1 MRVLQLHNRHSSL
14 GGADAVLAVDRDLLT
29 GAGHEV
35 EQLLLEPA
43 GQSGR
48 SRVGTALDATWNRS
62 FLARLTTTIRRFRP
76 DVLHV
81 HTPFPTMS
89 PAVFTRARSLGVATV
104 GTVHSFRYSC
114 LSGTLR
120 RDGAICED
128 CVGHR
133 LKWAGVRHRC
143 YHDSAAGSGALAL
156 SLAVHG
162 LRGTFSRDVQRF
174 LPLTRFAADIL
185 VRDGVPAEHITVKPN
200 CVTDP
205 GPTPPV
211 AERSPSAL
219 FLGRLVAEKGIA
231 TLLDAWT
238 RHDPG
243 LPLVIAGDGPLRDD
257 VRRAAAASGGQI
269 TWLGHVSEAEAGRL
283 QSQAQVT
290 VVPSEWYEAGPP
302 LVLLQALAAGT
313 PVVCTDLANIAATA
327 AEAGAATPFR
337 MGDPADLA
345 GAVAALATDPELL
358 VRRGAAGRRLYERD
372 HTPATAL
379 LTLERVYAEVVG

>member
-1 MRVLQLHNRHSSL
+1 MRILQAHNRHASH
-14 GGADAVLAVDRDLLT
+14 GGADAVVAVDRELLLS
-29 GAGHEV
+29 AGHEV

-43 GQSGR
+43 GDSSR
-48 SRVGTALDATWNRS
+48 SRLGHAVDAAWNR
-62 FLARLTTTIRRFRP
+62 AAVQQLTETVERFRP

-89 PAVFTRARSLGVATV
+89 PAVFARARDLGVATV

-162 LRGTFSRDVQRF
+162 LRGTFRRDVQRF

-185 VRDGVPAEHITVKPN
+185 VRDGVPEDHITVKPN
-200 CVTDP
+200 CVADP
-205 GPTPPV
+205 GPTTPV
-211 AERSPSAL
+211 GERTAGVL
-219 FLGRLVAEKGIA
+219 FLGRLVEEKGIA
-231 TLLDAWT
+231 TLLSAWT
-238 RHDPG
+238 DHDPG
-243 LPLVIAGDGPLRDD
+243 LPLVLAGDGPLRED
-257 VRRAAAASGGQI
+257 VRAAADASGGRI
-269 TWLGHVSEAEAGRL
+269 SWLGQVSEAEAADL
-283 QSQAQVT
+283 QARAQVT

-302 LVLLQALAAGT
+302 LVLLQALAAAT

-327 AEAGAATPFR
+327 EEAGAADTFPL
-337 MGDPADLA
+337 GDA
-345 GAVAALATDPELL
+345 AALAAA
-358 VRRGAAGRRLYERD
+358 VRRLADDPTLLTRRGKSGRSLYERD
-372 HTPATAL
+372 HTPASAL
-379 LTLERVYAEVVG
+379 STLERVYDEVLT